1 MRITPIFGRKM
12 GWDLTLLTFA
22 CDEHKRFY
30 AIFPAGIFR
39 MEEAFV
45 MASFGKS
52 IAKSW
57 R

>member
-1 MRITPIFGRKM
+1 VRITPIFGRKM